1 MRFFS
6 ICTASRRFRECQ
18 NASGGNA
25 SEISFRESGTR
36 EQITVSSPC
45 HVDEIL
51 SCWDESWESF
61 IETRKTHQFPGI
73 SDRSILQRQ
82 QHHCA
87 QSHWRWRMK
96 TPFNNIAYSGASAP
110 VQTFFTVARW
120 SIAFA
125 RTGPAVKTAPVLGR
139 SIYCG
144 HPCVFRIPRDFPRN
158 NLSWKQQRR

>member
-36 EQITVSSPC
+36 EQIAVSSPC

-110 VQTFFTVARW
+110 VQTFFTRGEMIDCIRAHR
-120 SIAFA
+120 SRSQNCT
-125 RTGPAVKTAPVLGR
+125 RTGA
-139 SIYCG
+139 IN
-144 HPCVFRIPRDFPRN
+144 IPWPSVCFSYSAW
-158 NLSWKQQRR
+158 LSAE